1 MQSFTTC
8 TCRSLCAIGTVAAG
22 TNTVHAC
29 KRNTNLLTT
38 NPANVLRLPVR
49 QHGRTQHSDSGK
61 PRAGPRLPCC
71 ASLVDLLA
79 FVPGICFDRQCQEAA
94 DRAFLIVTTIP
105 LLGLLFAIILRFR
118 PASDE
123 KPGSDQVFDDPATGV
138 YFESPEGTSPE
149 RDKKGELAFR
159 PISYTPWPVEAG
171 TPGERLRID
180 VGPASSTSARTFI
193 FDRRISN
200 SDILKVR
207 LPRPMGLVFEEDKA
221 KRQVVVAEFVEG
233 SEAEQRNKV
242 AKLNQSWRSVAQ
254 VGDVLRAC
262 TCTNLV
268 YATKSLLGVQAP
280 IRTIVLYGADN
291 QKWPKVMAALKAG
304 TRSDGDVTLVLER
317 QKSL

>member
-123 KPGSDQVFDDPATGV
+123 KPGSDQVLNPVQFRLSSLGFNILDCIDDISCILSLRLPLADLATGFGNV
-138 YFESPEGTSPE
+138 
-149 RDKKGELAFR
+149 
-159 PISYTPWPVEAG
+159 
-171 TPGERLRID
+171 
-180 VGPASSTSARTFI
+180 
-193 FDRRISN
+193 
-200 SDILKVR
+200 
-207 LPRPMGLVFEEDKA
+207 
-221 KRQVVVAEFVEG
+221 
-233 SEAEQRNKV
+233 
-242 AKLNQSWRSVAQ
+242 
-254 VGDVLRAC
+254 
-262 TCTNLV
+262 
-268 YATKSLLGVQAP
+268 
-280 IRTIVLYGADN
+280 
-291 QKWPKVMAALKAG
+291 
-304 TRSDGDVTLVLER
+304 
-317 QKSL
+317 